1 MNWVQNLVKKLLR
14 ITPARDR
21 NISIRESYTF
31 QQNIQK
37 NRIWYQG
44 EPTEIEQFFKKTAST
59 DIEKTRFW
67 AATPN
72 GKIRKIHSGIV
83 NMVVDRYGDIV
94 MADMD
99 NICMEGEGQET
110 WEQIA
115 KENDLESVFGYA
127 IQCVLALGDGAFK
140 ISTDECSSYPI
151 IEFYEMDNVVFEK
164 RYGRLTEIKF
174 YTDYQKGE
182 KTYRFEETYGKGYIH
197 YKLYDNNGKECDMSL
212 VEELKGINDSKFDGD
227 FIMGVP
233 FAIFHSNKWKGRGKA
248 LFEGKTEVLDALDEV
263 ISQWLD
269 AVRLGRIKRYIP
281 DDLIPRDPETGE
293 LMPANPFDNDFIG
306 IGSSVGEGAE
316 NKIDVSQPTI
326 SYEAYVNS
334 YLNFLDMVL
343 QGVMSPS
350 TLGIDLKKTDNASSQ
365 REKEKITLHVR
376 NKIVDALNVV
386 IPQLADVVMKTY
398 DLMCGISPGEYKVSL
413 KFGEYASPDFDST
426 VGTVSKAKQSGIM
439 SIEKAVD
446 ELYGDSLTEEE
457 KETEVAR
464 LKAEQGIV
472 EIQEPALNVEGMD
485 IEQESAGLETNLLNG
500 AQIASLM
507 NVIKMVKEGS
517 VTRREA
523 ISIITSTLGISR
535 QNAESFIEEGMDNV
549 SDSGKQKI
557 SDEQKGI
564 SGVIKSG
571 K

>member
-14 ITPARDR
+14 FIPARDKD
-21 NISIRESYTF
+21 ISIRESYTF

-37 NRIWYQG
+37 NRVWYQG
-44 EPTEIEQFFKKTAST
+44 EPTEIEQYFKKTAVT
-59 DIEKTRFW
+59 DVEKTRFW

-83 NMVVDRYGDIV
+83 GMAVDRYGDIV
-94 MADMD
+94 LADMD
-99 NICMEGEGQET
+99 DICIEGNGQEI
-110 WEQIA
+110 WEQIT
-115 KENDLESVFGYA
+115 KENDLRAVLAYA
-127 IQCVLALGDGAFK
+127 IQCALALGDGAFK
-140 ISTDECSSYPI
+140 ISTDQCSDYPI

-164 RYGRLTEIKF
+164 RYGRLTEIKY
-174 YTDYQKGE
+174 YTDYNKGE
-182 KTYRFEETYGKGYIH
+182 KTYRFEETYGKGYIR
-197 YKLYDNNGKECDMSL
+197 YKLYDSSGKECDMSL
-212 VEELKGINDSKFDGD
+212 VEELKGISDSKFDGD

-233 FAIFHSNKWKGRGKA
+233 FIIFRSNRWKGRGKA

-293 LMPANPFDNDFIG
+293 MMPANPFDNDFIG

-376 NKIVDALNVV
+376 SKIVEALNTV

-398 DLMCGISPGEYKVSL
+398 DLMCGIAPGEYKASI

-439 SIEKAVD
+439 SIEKAVE

-472 EIQEPALNVEGMD
+472 EIEEPALNMEGVD
-485 IEQESAGLETNLLNG
+485 IEQESTGLETNLLNG

-549 SDSGKQKI
+549 SDSRKQKI
-557 SDEQKGI
+557 PDEQKGMP
-564 SGVIKSG
+564 GVIKNG